1 MDLETAKPRIEE
13 LRREI
18 EAHDRRYF
26 QESAPLIPD
35 QDYDRLKAELI
46 ELETAFPTLAREDS
60 PSRRVGDDRLPGF
73 LTYRHRL
80 PMQSLANTYSEEEM
94 RAFHQRL
101 VRVSEQEDLQYV
113 VEPKIDGVAV
123 SLTYEDGRLV
133 RAVTRGNGTE
143 GDDVTENVRGIRTLP
158 STLNAETPPTVIEIR
173 GEIYMT
179 TLEFQRINR
188 LREEAG
194 QEVYAN
200 PRNLTSG
207 TIKLLDRGE
216 VAKRHLDIVLYGLGY
231 AEDLAVETQEG
242 FHRLLRDWGLPTVEK
257 IWTVDGIDA
266 VWVAIQELDAMRSD
280 FAYATDGA
288 VVKLNSIAAQQEL
301 GATAKAPRWA
311 IAYKFAAERAETV
324 LRGISIQVGRTG
336 VLTPV
341 AELEPVHLA
350 GTTVSRAT
358 LHNAQELARK
368 DVRVGDTVL
377 VEKAG
382 EIIPAV
388 IEVNLALR
396 PPGAVSFAFP
406 TECPVCGTPTIQF
419 EDEVAR
425 RCPNPECPAQVRRRV
440 GHFASKSSLDIDGLG
455 EAVVDQLV
463 SRGLVTRLSDLYR
476 LTRDDLLGLDKFA
489 EKSADNLMAAIDVS
503 KTADLRRVIH
513 GLGIPNVGAATAG
526 DLARAFPSLDQLLAA
541 TQEALVAVEGIGEK
555 SAEAVRAWF
564 ADESNRALL
573 DEMKELGLA
582 PTAPE
587 VTSEGSGV
595 LEGKVLVL
603 TGTLPSMTRSEAR
616 ALIEAAGGKVT
627 GGVSKKTD
635 YVLAGDE
642 AGSKLTKAEKLGVA
656 VIDEAG
662 LKAMLESTRSD

>member
-1 MDLETAKPRIEE
+1 MDLEAAKRRIEE

-18 EAHDRRYF
+18 GEHDRHYF
-26 QESAPLIPD
+26 QESAPRIPD
-35 QDYDRLKAELI
+35 QDYDGLKAELI
-46 ELETAFPTLAREDS
+46 ELESTFPDLAREDS
-60 PSRRVGDDRLPGF
+60 PSLRVGDDRLPGF
-73 LTYRHRL
+73 KTYRHRL
-80 PMQSLANTYSEEEM
+80 PMQSLANTYSEDEM

-101 VRVSEQEDLQYV
+101 VRASETEALQYV

-123 SLTYEDGRLV
+123 SLTYEAGRLM

-143 GDDVTENVRGIRTLP
+143 GDDVTENVRGIRSLPATLQ
-158 STLNAETPPTVIEIR
+158 SGAPPDVIEIR

-207 TIKLLDRGE
+207 TIKLLDRNE
-216 VAKRHLDIVLYGLGY
+216 VAKRQLDIVLYGLGY
-231 AEDLAVETQEG
+231 AEGLTVESQDG
-242 FHRLLRDWGLPTVEK
+242 FHRLLRDWGLPTVEN

-266 VWVAIQELDAMRSD
+266 VWAAILELDAMRAD

-288 VVKLNSIAAQQEL
+288 VVKLNSLVAQQEI

-324 LRGISIQVGRTG
+324 MRAISIQVGRTG

-350 GTTVSRAT
+350 GSTVSRAT
-358 LHNAQELARK
+358 LHNAQELVRK

-388 IEVNLALR
+388 IEVNRDLR
-396 PPGAVSFAFP
+396 PPDAVPFEFP
-406 TECPVCGTPTIQF
+406 TECPVCGTRTIQI
-419 EDEVAR
+419 EDEVAH
-425 RCPNPECPAQVRRRV
+425 RCPNLECPAQVRRRV
-440 GHFASKSSLDIDGLG
+440 GHFASKQSLDIDGLG

-463 SRGLVTRLSDLYR
+463 SRGLVTHLSDLYR

-489 EKSADNLMAAIDVS
+489 EKSADNLLAAIEVS

-513 GLGIPNVGAATAG
+513 GLGLPNVGAATAG
-526 DLARAFPSLDQLLAA
+526 DLARAFPSLDQLLTAS
-541 TQEALVAVEGIGEK
+541 QEALVAVEGIGEK
-555 SAEAVRAWF
+555 SAEGIRTWF
-564 ADESNRALL
+564 SQESNRTLI
-573 DEMKELGLA
+573 DELTALGLS

-587 VTSEGSGV
+587 ERPAEGGV
-595 LEGKVLVL
+595 LDGKVFVL
-603 TGTLPSMTRSEAR
+603 TGTLPSMTRTGAR
-616 ALIEAAGGKVT
+616 ALIEAAGGKVSSS
-627 GGVSKKTD
+627 VSKKTD
-635 YVLAGDE
+635 FVLAGSD
-642 AGSKLTKAEKLGVA
+642 AGSKLTKAEKLGVEI
-656 VIDEAG
+656 IDEEQ
-662 LKAMLESTRSD
+662 LKEMVR